1 MHIFIMAVNKL
12 KIKFLLLIIF
22 EGWGCA
28 YRSFQTIFSWFVLNG
43 FSSILSIPTINE
55 IQQCL
60 VDIGDKP
67 SSIVNSSN
75 WIGSIEIGMVLEKLL
90 GLKYRIIQIYPGQSI
105 SEYIRHIMIH
115 FKQNV
120 SPIMIGGNNLA
131 HTILGVAFDS
141 NTGKC
146 KFLVADPHYF
156 GEDDLEIIISKG
168 WVSWKNENFWKRD
181 QSYNIILPCIEENQ

>member
-1 MHIFIMAVNKL
+1 MSCFVVNRGNHR
-12 KIKFLLLIIF
+12 I
-22 EGWGCA
+22 
-28 YRSFQTIFSWFVLNG
+28 V
-43 FSSILSIPTINE
+43 SSIKNLFGIKKFRNIISLVNSLTTTVNPIPE
-55 IQQCL
+55 I
-60 VDIGDKP
+60 DIGDKP